1 MKKRIFSGIFFAC
14 LGVILVCSFLISAF
28 LFNYYSNQQEKSL
41 KTQLGY
47 LTHMAQEHDIE
58 HIGGFTG
65 EQQIIILDQAGQISA
80 SNNNRI
86 SVSDSAL
93 REVYEEAQTHGEGHF
108 TKQISLSKRQL
119 LLSVKLQNGN
129 TLCICDTQHTYIALI
144 KNITGYV
151 IVVLL
156 AAAVISFF
164 LARNLSSR
172 ILRPVFEMN
181 LSSPDKTKVYPE
193 LIPFV
198 RKIDEQNEEIKRRV
212 SQIKDEHEAQDKMRR
227 EFTAN
232 VSHELK
238 TPLTSISGYAEII
251 RDGFAKAEDIPRF
264 AGKIHDESTRM
275 INLVGD
281 IIKLSQLDEKDISVT
296 IDRIDLYD
304 CCSAVIRNLEHQAKK
319 KNVTFTLEG
328 EHCEI
333 SGAEVIIDE
342 IVHNICDNAIK
353 YNKENGSVHVF
364 IRQCIDG
371 VELTVTDTGIGIA
384 KDDLDHVFE
393 RFYRADKSHSKE
405 IGGTG
410 LGLSIVKHGAKFHNA
425 YVSIDSELGVGTTI
439 RILF

>member
-1 MKKRIFSGIFFAC
+1 MKKKIFLGTFFAC
-14 LGVILVCSFLISAF
+14 LAVILSCSFLISAF
-28 LFNYYSNQQEKSL
+28 LFNYYSDQQEEGL
-41 KTQLGY
+41 KTQLSY
-47 LTHMAQEHDIE
+47 LVHMAENHDIE
-58 HIGGFTG
+58 HIKSFTG
-65 EQQIIILDQAGQISA
+65 DQEIILMDINGQISA
-80 SNNNRI
+80 SNRSHS
-86 SVSDSAL
+86 SVSHLAL
-93 REVYEEAQTHGEGHF
+93 NEVFEEAHTQGEGHYA
-108 TKQISLSKRQL
+108 KQINLSQRQL
-119 LLSVKLQNGN
+119 LLSVKLQNGSI
-129 TLCICDTQHTYIALI
+129 LCICDTQHTYISLV

-151 IVVLL
+151 TVVLL
-156 AAAVISFF
+156 AAAVISLF
-164 LARNLSSR
+164 LARRLSNR
-172 ILRPVFEMN
+172 ILRPVLELD
-181 LSSPDKTKVYPE
+181 LSTPDKSKVYPE
-193 LIPFV
+193 LVPFV
-198 RKIDEQNEEIKRRV
+198 EKISEQNDEIKRRV
-212 SQIKDEHEAQDKMRR
+212 SHIKDEHEAQDKMRR

-238 TPLTSISGYAEII
+238 TPLTSISGYAELI
-251 RDGFAKAEDIPRF
+251 RDGLAKTEDIPRF

-296 IDRIDLYD
+296 IERIDLYE
-304 CCSAVIRNLEHQAKK
+304 CCSAVIHNLEHQAEK
-319 KNVTFTLEG
+319 KNVSFTLTG

-333 SGAEVIIDE
+333 SGAEVIIEE

-353 YNKENGSVHVF
+353 YNKENGSVHVS

-371 VELTVTDTGIGIA
+371 VELAVTDTGIGIA

-425 YVSIDSELGVGTTI
+425 YVSIESELNVGTTI